1 MFIPK
6 TCDPGSNMRVLQ
18 VSGLPE
24 QIEMA
29 RNEIDEIVNMVDF
42 LLL

>member
-1 MFIPK
+1 
-6 TCDPGSNMRVLQ
+6 MRVLQ

-29 RNEIDEIVNMVDF
+29 KNEIDEIVNMVIQIF
-42 LLL
+42 L

>member
-1 MFIPK
+1 
-6 TCDPGSNMRVLQ
+6 MRILQ

-29 RNEIDEIVNMVDF
+29 RNEIDEIVNMVIF
-42 LLL
+42 FKIKFYLILNLNK